1 MGSDCS
7 TCIMPSMG
15 YMIVLVMLIAS
26 TWSKTTENST
36 QDVNVRS
43 TCYTEADCGSYE
55 ICCEW
60 ECTNYDYGCDE
71 TYCSSYISCPYSWQI
86 CCAGICLNEDY
97 GCHVTTNFAPST
109 TPSPSPTCAEDY
121 SVCNWD
127 QFCCEGECVGLTYD
141 CYGEDALWGIGI
153 AAVVAS
159 FVGPIVCCCCCCG
172 CGLFFILS
180 SRKKRRGQAQQPGVH
195 MMQPQQM
202 MQQQHMMQQQYMMQQ
217 QPGMQM
223 MQGGQVQPQGFP
235 TGGFVTPPVYGQENQ
250 AGGVYPSD
258 QDPERKMS
266 IGNISN

>member
-1 MGSDCS
+1 MGSDCL
-7 TCIMPSMG
+7 TCIMGSVS
-15 YMIVLVMLIAS
+15 YMIVFVMLIAS
-26 TWSKTTENST
+26 TWSKIIENST
-36 QDVNVRS
+36 QDVNVRR

-97 GCHVTTNFAPST
+97 GCHVTTNFATST
-109 TPSPSPTCAEDY
+109 TPS
-121 SVCNWD
+121 
-127 QFCCEGECVGLTYD
+127 
-141 CYGEDALWGIGI
+141 YGEDALWGIGI

-180 SRKKRRGQAQQPGVH
+180 SRKKRRGQNQQPGVH

-202 MQQQHMMQQQYMMQQ
+202 MQQQHMMQQQYMMQPQ

-223 MQGGQVQPQGFP
+223 MQGGQVQPQGYP
-235 TGGFVTPPVYGQENQ
+235 TGGFVAPPAYEQENQ

>member
-7 TCIMPSMG
+7 TCIMGSVG
-15 YMIVLVMLIAS
+15 YMIVFAMLIAS
-26 TWSKTTENST
+26 TWSKTTENFT
-36 QDVNVRS
+36 QDVNVRG

-109 TPSPSPTCAEDY
+109 SPSPSPD
-121 SVCNWD
+121 
-127 QFCCEGECVGLTYD
+127 
-141 CYGEDALWGIGI
+141 DALWGIGI

-180 SRKKRRGQAQQPGVH
+180 SRKKAPRSGTAARSSHDAASANDAATAH
-195 MMQPQQM
+195 DAAII
-202 MQQQHMMQQQYMMQQ
+202 HDAATTRDADNARW
-217 QPGMQM
+217 
-223 MQGGQVQPQGFP
+223 
-235 TGGFVTPPVYGQENQ
+235 TGSATRISYWRVCHTTSLWTRE
-250 AGGVYPSD
+250 PSW
-258 QDPERKMS
+258 RS
-266 IGNISN
+266 VS

>member
-7 TCIMPSMG
+7 TCIMGSVG
-15 YMIVLVMLIAS
+15 YMIVFAMLIAS
-26 TWSKTTENST
+26 TWSKTTENFT
-36 QDVNVRS
+36 QDVNVRG

-86 CCAGICLNEDY
+86 CCAGVCVNEDY

-109 TPSPSPTCAEDY
+109 TPSPSPTY
-121 SVCNWD
+121 S
-127 QFCCEGECVGLTYD
+127 E
-141 CYGEDALWGIGI
+141 EDALWGIGI

-180 SRKKRRGQAQQPGVH
+180 SRKKRRGQAQRPGVH

>member
-1 MGSDCS
+1 MGSDCL
-7 TCIMPSMG
+7 TCIMGGVG

-36 QDVNVRS
+36 QDVNVRLI
-43 TCYTEADCGSYE
+43 CYTEDDCGPYE
-55 ICCEW
+55 ICCKW
-60 ECTNYDYGCDE
+60 QCVGANYDCEE

-86 CCAGICLNEDY
+86 CCAGICLIEDY
-97 GCHVTTNFAPST
+97 GCPVTTNFAPTT

-153 AAVVAS
+153 AAVVAL
-159 FVGPIVCCCCCCG
+159 FVGPLLSCCCCCG
-172 CGLFFILS
+172 CCLFFILR
-180 SRKKRRGQAQQPGVH
+180 SRKQRRGRAQQPGVQ

-202 MQQQHMMQQQYMMQQ
+202 QQQHMIHQQYMMQQ

-223 MQGGQVQPQGFP
+223 MQGGEVQPQGYP
-235 TGGFVTPPVYGQENQ
+235 TGGFVAPPAYEQENQ
-250 AGGVYPSD
+250 ASD
-258 QDPERKMS
+258 QDPENVK
-266 IGNISN
+266 